1 VQGDLPLGFEA
12 VLMNLNCV
20 EGFYLQMQFA
30 VAQCEFHGEHIRQ
43 QDLWSQDQSGHAT
56 TAHHE
61 SKIVVGSM
69 LKLVVESEY
78 SLVLR
83 CLVEEHQLATSME
96 VHILAGQGFHR
107 RHRLR

>member
-1 VQGDLPLGFEA
+1 
-12 VLMNLNCV
+12 
-20 EGFYLQMQFA
+20 
-30 VAQCEFHGEHIRQ
+30 
-43 QDLWSQDQSGHAT
+43 
-56 TAHHE
+56 
-61 SKIVVGSM
+61 M